1 MIRAPVQWRIGGEV
15 SCYVQSGHGNS
26 FHLLADDPAKMQKLI
41 EIKTMLGE
49 AGILETP
56 AAAQA

>member
-26 FHLLADDPAKMQKLI
+26 FHLLAHDPAKMRNLI
-41 EIKTMLGE
+41 EIKAVPGE
-49 AGILETP
+49 AGTL
-56 AAAQA
+56 QASTASHA